1 MFDTLAIPGSDN
13 DEHVLFSGAVT
24 GRVRQDGNVDVAID
38 VRPMT
43 TKRVSQAELI
53 ATLKNQRQR
62 RGDITP
68 LRKIVVPMFLPRNT
82 TNPAS
87 SRRDEM
93 SIMVQVLVR

>member
-38 VRPMT
+38 VRLMT
-43 TKRVSQAELI
+43 TRRVSQAELI

-87 SRRDEM
+87 GRRDEM